1 MHSVRMDRLQWPQWQ
16 RMITQRE
23 GTRRRLLRICR
34 ENNQAVVA
42 AEVIRFKLHRKSN
55 VAVGL
60 PFQWFYLQRLGLA
73 VIRKMIDDD
82 I

>member
-1 MHSVRMDRLQWPQWQ
+1 MHSVRMARLQWPQRQ

-23 GTRRRLLRICR
+23 GTRRRLLGICR
-34 ENNQAVVA
+34 ENNQTVLA
-42 AEVIRFKLHRKSN
+42 AEVIRLKLHRESH
-55 VAVGL
+55 AAIGL